1 MKRLLIIATMLLPFT
16 TAAAEDFCV
25 EVADAAKAVMLNRL
39 NGISQ
44 VRQVRQDNLAKDILD
59 GEELSVVRELIK
71 DAYQQPDS
79 RDKARASDSFALTWL
94 IKCSRN
100 EGV

>member
-1 MKRLLIIATMLLPFT
+1 MKRLLIIATLFLPLSVS
-16 TAAAEDFCV
+16 ANDFCT
-25 EVADAAKAVMLNRL
+25 EVSDAARAVMLNRL
-39 NGISQ
+39 NGIS
-44 VRQVRQDNLAKDILD
+44 QVRQDNLAKDILD
-59 GEELSVVRELIK
+59 GEELVVVRELIV

-100 EGV
+100 RGI